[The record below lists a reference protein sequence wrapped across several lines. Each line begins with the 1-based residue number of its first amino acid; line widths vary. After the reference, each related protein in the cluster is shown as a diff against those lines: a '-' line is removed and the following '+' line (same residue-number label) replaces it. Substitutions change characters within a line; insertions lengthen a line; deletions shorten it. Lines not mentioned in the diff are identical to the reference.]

1 MIALY
6 DSESG
11 AKVGRISEAQ
21 LGALM
26 AWMEEESETDRD
38 YYVSADALDLMEEG
52 GVDPTLVEAL
62 RQALGNRQEMDI
74 RYEAE

>member
-11 AKVGRISEAQ
+11 AKVGRISDAQ

>member
-38 YYVSADALDLMEEG
+38 YYVSADAL
-52 GVDPTLVEAL
+52 A
-62 RQALGNRQEMDI
+62 RQFR
-74 RYEAE
+74 RR